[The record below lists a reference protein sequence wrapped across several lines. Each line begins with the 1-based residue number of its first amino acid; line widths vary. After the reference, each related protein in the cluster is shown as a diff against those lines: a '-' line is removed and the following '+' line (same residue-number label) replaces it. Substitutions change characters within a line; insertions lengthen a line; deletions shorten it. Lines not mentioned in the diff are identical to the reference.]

1 LQKQQNLQRR
11 VDDLESYKE
20 QVHSKHMRDI
30 EHINLECQEKK
41 MQVVRLENEVMDLRD
56 GKSVSKQ
63 RLDDYENK
71 VKTLIKEFEDESKR
85 HIKEV
90 NSIHS

>member
-1 LQKQQNLQRR
+1 
-11 VDDLESYKE
+11 
-20 QVHSKHMRDI
+20 MRDI